1 MWFISYIH
9 FHFSLF
15 FIFFFV
21 LRVLLNLT
29 KVVKQERQKYHLW
42 CFFFK
47 KTNNSSFDGNPSH
60 VMVEINDLYNVV
72 FFFCWLFVIRSI
84 ILVLSVCVYV
94 YISHMHAYMIFI
106 LLSSKSRTTIL
117 RNCPLWDVIHC
128 KRRFIKLKNVNVSF
142 INYSLSWFLSNI
154 M

>member
-1 MWFISYIH
+1 LERYGMWFISYIH

-29 KVVKQERQKYHLW
+29 KVMKQERQKYHLW

-72 FFFCWLFVIRSI
+72 CFVCWLFVIRSI
-84 ILVLSVCVYV
+84 ILVLSVCVCMYTLAICMHTW
-94 YISHMHAYMIFI
+94 YLYYYRQSHAPQF
-106 LLSSKSRTTIL
+106 
-117 RNCPLWDVIHC
+117 
-128 KRRFIKLKNVNVSF
+128 
-142 INYSLSWFLSNI
+142 
-154 M
+154 